1 MTCLKLAWQDLS
13 ELNFQVRS
21 IILPLAD
28 DIEDID
34 SVIVHVDPAIEKNEG
49 DRGIK

>member
-1 MTCLKLAWQDLS
+1 MAKDESWQDFS

-34 SVIVHVDPAIEKNEG
+34 SVIVHVDPAIEKNAG
-49 DRGIK
+49 TMGIK